1 MVTEIKIRTDELES
15 ILLLAI
21 IWNGLMD
28 EKSYSSAE
36 ESIKKIITGRVKLY
50 RIVTEEKVSPKSI
63 AGGISMYRYIWAL
76 ENEHYIEFYIN
87 ESGEGLL
94 YAVFD
99 TERSSDELK
108 RMIEG

>member
-36 ESIKKIITGRVKLY
+36 ESIKK
-50 RIVTEEKVSPKSI
+50 
-63 AGGISMYRYIWAL
+63 
-76 ENEHYIEFYIN
+76 
-87 ESGEGLL
+87 
-94 YAVFD
+94 
-99 TERSSDELK
+99 
-108 RMIEG
+108 